1 MKRVAID
8 FDLTMG
14 VPFRDVDDGLALMY
28 VLGSDVLSLEMVTTT
43 FGNSTLDTVRR
54 TTVKTFEELGLTGKI
69 PLYHG
74 AQSSSQPMSEAAEA
88 MVRLVNDHPGEIT
101 FLGLGSLTNFLGAWK
116 LDPDFFKKVKEIVL
130 MGGITEPLI
139 IGKKQMNE
147 LNFSSDPT
155 AAHAVLSSETPVTVI
170 TGHLCL
176 QALFTREMY
185 EEMGSQETSDHARRN
200 FAYIRQKTDPWLSF
214 IGSLYENNGFHN
226 WDAVAA
232 LYLDSPEMF
241 ERSTLDYTG
250 HAESLKTGMIVSDGP
265 PLKKL
270 NVPKRINDIHAF
282 NTRLIEHW
290 AKA

>member
-1 MKRVAID
+1 MKRIAID

-14 VPFRDVDDGLALMY
+14 VPFRDVDDGLALLY
-28 VLGSDVLSLEMVTTT
+28 VLGSEQLSLEMVTTT

-54 TTVKTFEELGLTGKI
+54 TTERTFDELCIRGQI
-69 PLYHG
+69 PLFHG
-74 AQSSSQPMSEAAEA
+74 ADKPDDPVSDAARA
-88 MVRLVNDHPGEIT
+88 MVDLVNRSPGEIT
-101 FLGLGSLTNFLGAWK
+101 FLGLGSLTNFSGARL
-116 LDPDFFKKVKEIVL
+116 LDPDFFTKVKEIVL

-139 IGKKQMNE
+139 IGRKEMKE

-155 AAHAVLSSETPVTVI
+155 AAHTVLSSEAPVTVI

-185 EEMGSQETSDHARRN
+185 EQMGDLATSDRAREN
-200 FAYIRQKTDPWLSF
+200 FDYIRRKTDPWLSY

-241 ERSTLDYTG
+241 EPGRIAYSGTID
-250 HAESLKTGMIVSDGP
+250 SLKRGMIIGDGP
-265 PLKKL
+265 VSKELS
-270 NVPKRINDIHAF
+270 VPERIVDVDAF
-282 NTRLIEHW
+282 NRKLIDRW
-290 AKA
+290 GKA